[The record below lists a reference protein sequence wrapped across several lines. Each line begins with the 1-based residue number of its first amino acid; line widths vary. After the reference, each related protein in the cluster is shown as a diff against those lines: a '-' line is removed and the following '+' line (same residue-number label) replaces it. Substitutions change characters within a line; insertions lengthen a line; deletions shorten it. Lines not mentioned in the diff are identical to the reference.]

1 MGDATRRCC
10 RVPESHLHFPRDPTQ
25 KKTFPGETLFS
36 CLSFPTQYVHTH
48 THPFVYL
55 MLLARQLLG
64 TRRASRIRMQ
74 IFRATTET
82 RDGRRS
88 FFFLSGRR
96 FSPEWHFLQS
106 LVQMWCPFFFPFWTW
121 SKVLMLVVS
130 LGHWWWLQIPC
141 NTQHIPP
148 SSLSYVTLV
157 LLMLSSASPIFY
169 GQVYEENESQLEG
182 CFARLE
188 KSFER
193 RCKELLR
200 NRMS

>member
-48 THPFVYL
+48 TPFCLFDAACPSAVGHT
-55 MLLARQLLG
+55 ARVPHSNANFSCDH
-64 TRRASRIRMQ
+64 RNKRWP
-74 IFRATTET
+74 
-82 RDGRRS
+82 S
-88 FFFLSGRR
+88 FLFFLSGRR